1 MSRSPSRTSARVRK
15 AARDHQNQHG
25 TSYREALTAV
35 KDTAQSRRVLHVIG
49 TDVHGN
55 PYMGPASKF
64 PYAST
69 IPFATWYEREEF
81 SGTPEEQVSVAGRR
95 NELEP
100 ALASYGVG
108 ALRVAVTGGLAS
120 GKTEFAKRAASGL
133 LGMGSRDVKVV
144 VAEDDLLLKYSAY
157 KELAAHTPAKEL
169 QEMVLN
175 MFHARVNA
183 LKEGGSFRSWADYR
197 EAGNRELPF
206 ILFIL
211 DHMDY
216 SPPILEAANLIGVK
230 GRELGVGLMAVKLD
244 VSDMGLVKNNA
255 ITLNA
260 RRVNTHRWEMTDMS
274 STSFDVTFTQS
285 QS

>member
-1 MSRSPSRTSARVRK
+1 
-15 AARDHQNQHG
+15 
-25 TSYREALTAV
+25 
-35 KDTAQSRRVLHVIG
+35 
-49 TDVHGN
+49 
-55 PYMGPASKF
+55 
-64 PYAST
+64 
-69 IPFATWYEREEF
+69 
-81 SGTPEEQVSVAGRR
+81 
-95 NELEP
+95 
-100 ALASYGVG
+100 
-108 ALRVAVTGGLAS
+108 
-120 GKTEFAKRAASGL
+120 
-133 LGMGSRDVKVV
+133 
-144 VAEDDLLLKYSAY
+144 
-157 KELAAHTPAKEL
+157 
-169 QEMVLN
+169 MVLN

-206 ILFIL
+206 ILVIL